1 MARHNFS
8 LGPVIRHLRIY
19 RGAEL
24 IERLPLPPGD
34 WSGFS
39 PVAQL
44 RADVGQP
51 LLAAAEAAI
60 DGGGVVLRV
69 ASAETANLPD
79 NGWWDCL
86 LVAASGER
94 RLFARGRWSA
104 YGVITADETVP
115 VGDFLIAADGSLVTA
130 ADGSLIVV

>member
-19 RGAEL
+19 RGTEL
-24 IERLPLPPGD
+24 VERLPLPPGD

-51 LLAAAEAAI
+51 LLATAESAI
-60 DGGGVVLRV
+60 DGSDVVLRV
-69 ASAETANLPD
+69 ASADTDNLPD

-86 LVAASGER
+86 LVGADGGR
-94 RLFARGRWSA
+94 RMFARGRWSA
-104 YGVITADETVP
+104 YGVITTDTTAP
-115 VGDFLIAADGSLVTA
+115 AGDFLIAADGSLVTA